1 MRVRWLLIAA
11 LALASLAVACDAAIP
26 AASGIGPAASAF
38 VGPRWTAIAIRG
50 QAPVPGHEPAI
61 QFTDGGVRGSGG
73 CNGFSGG
80 YRHDER
86 TGAIAF
92 DRLAMTAMGCLDP
105 RVGQVEAAF
114 SDVLVSADRVSLD
127 ADGRLHLTGPAGA
140 IVLAKAVE
148 G

>member
-1 MRVRWLLIAA
+1 MRVRWLLMAVLVAA
-11 LALASLAVACDAAIP
+11 LGVACDAASP
-26 AASGIGPAASAF
+26 AASGVGPAASAF
-38 VGPRWTAIAIRG
+38 IGPRWTAIAIRG

-61 QFTDGGVRGSGG
+61 QFADGAVRGSAG

-80 YRHDER
+80 YRYDQR

-114 SDVLVSADRVSLD
+114 SDVLVAADRVSLD
-127 ADGRLHLTGPAGA
+127 ADGRLHLTGPAGE
-140 IVLAKAVE
+140 IVLAKSVE